1 MGGEAFVWIGGLS
14 SAYLSQSWIRLG
26 QCGTNA
32 SGSTEL
38 EFEII
43 LIGWIGTSTSGSR
56 SRIVSG
62 NGIVNDLLFDLIFL
76 LWVWDMLW
84 LQGRVFSPPSS
95 WFFFFCQ
102 CLSISSPRPEHSL
115 LCLQLQGWR
124 TDDNRWWVMYM
135 SMFACYSHHF
145 ILNTLST
152 MNDCFVF
159 SLSAELAKQLQHH

>member
-1 MGGEAFVWIGGLS
+1 MERGGEWRWSWEEVMGGEAFVWIGGLS

-26 QCGTNA
+26 QCGTNTSS
-32 SGSTEL
+32 SG
-38 EFEII
+38 
-43 LIGWIGTSTSGSR
+43 

-62 NGIVNDLLFDLIFL
+62 NEVVNDLLFDLIFL

-115 LCLQLQGWR
+115 LCLQLQGWL

-135 SMFACYSHHF
+135 SMFACYSHNF